1 MSEILVII
9 LVTIGSLSTLVA
21 AVGILRM
28 PDFYMRLSVTVK
40 ASTVGVGLILIAAA
54 IYFNSSDTTNRSLA
68 IVLFLLLTAPVAGHL
83 IGKAAYV
90 VKTKQWE
97 HNKMDELEGMYDE
110 DHHLESD
117 RNRRKSKLKEQE
129 KEADSETS
137 S

>member
-1 MSEILVII
+1 MGEILVII
-9 LVTIGSLSTLVA
+9 LVTFGSISTLVA
-21 AVGILRM
+21 AIGILRM

-54 IYFNSSDTTNRSLA
+54 VYFNSSDITNRSLA

-110 DHHLESD
+110 EHHLESD
-117 RNRRKSKLKEQE
+117 KNKKRFSNKETE
-129 KEADSETS
+129 SETNS
-137 S
+137 DKFN